1 MVSRYSTTVDFFW
14 DEAKDLKVERGQ
26 DFKEAYQPGELA
38 SRKLPAHFF
47 VDGRALLNKN
57 RTVAISFRSELQKQ
71 GSPRKCFLRRCGPA
85 PAA

>member
-1 MVSRYSTTVDFFW
+1 
-14 DEAKDLKVERGQ
+14 LKIERGQ

-71 GSPRKCFLRRCGPA
+71 GSPRRCFSFGDESFADQRFNGAMNDGVVQPQ
-85 PAA
+85 